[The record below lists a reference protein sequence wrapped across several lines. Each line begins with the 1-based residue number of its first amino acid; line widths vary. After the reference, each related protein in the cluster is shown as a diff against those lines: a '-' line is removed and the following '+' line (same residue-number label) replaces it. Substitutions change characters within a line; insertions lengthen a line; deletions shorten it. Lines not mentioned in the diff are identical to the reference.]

1 MRRER
6 HSVSV
11 TTSCPKCGVLWPA
24 DKPLPVTE
32 CPACGVNFAKFNAA
46 RVERQRQLA
55 EQADRA
61 AKAEKQMADRAAKAE
76 KKAATAATK
85 VKLHAAADAKLAAC
99 ATCGGS
105 VAYGAKTC
113 PHCGAEGPTKPI
125 SRIKQAIVGIGVL
138 VVLVGLFGESNP
150 HMKYIDQR
158 AGLSKLCPQM
168 VQQSVVVPEE
178 KAFFLSILLN
188 EADRLNN
195 SGLCVIEGGLGP
207 DSGLYYLAVR
217 NHSGGHP
224 FFRRYSE
231 KELLALRP

>member
-1 MRRER
+1 M
-6 HSVSV
+6 SV

-32 CPACGVNFAKFNAA
+32 CPACDVNFAKFNAA

-113 PHCGAEGPTKPI
+113 PHCGAPGPTKPT
-125 SRIKQAIVGIGVL
+125 SVAKLAIVSIGVIAIL
-138 VVLVGLFGESNP
+138 VAIGNGGGGSSSPPPRGSATDTQREMAQLMIKGKGYRCDDIEYMAPLLTKPGYRVTCNASRYVYELV
-150 HMKYIDQR
+150 D
-158 AGLSKLCPQM
+158 
-168 VQQSVVVPEE
+168 
-178 KAFFLSILLN
+178 
-188 EADRLNN
+188 
-195 SGLCVIEGGLGP
+195 EGGRWV
-207 DSGLYYLAVR
+207 VR
-217 NHSGGHP
+217 
-224 FFRRYSE
+224 
-231 KELLALRP
+231 LD